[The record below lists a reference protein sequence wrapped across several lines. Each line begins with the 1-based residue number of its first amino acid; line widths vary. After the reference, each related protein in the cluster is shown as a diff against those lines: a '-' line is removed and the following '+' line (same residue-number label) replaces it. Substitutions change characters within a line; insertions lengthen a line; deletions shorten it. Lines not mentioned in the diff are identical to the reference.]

1 MHSQMGSF
9 NIMTIGHFRG
19 MYPAGVGIVF
29 LFLGLLCARGDE
41 LLELLQE
48 AEANS
53 PTLAAA
59 RQRIEQALQRHE
71 ELLEFFDTTLY
82 AAAGK
87 GENSRDLPLS
97 SDYSVLSADNYAVEA
112 GLSRA
117 IAPGA
122 YFNIGVRSEL
132 LDDEPGYNELYQNLF
147 GLRIRVPLLQD
158 RGFSILGHQRS
169 AAMAE
174 YNQAVSD
181 LLALSQDLRYNVES
195 GYITAYESLSA
206 YNVTQGASKR
216 FAALV
221 EDAHELTRLKAIP
234 DYQVHSAER
243 ELQIGLEDEE
253 KARNRYALS
262 LVNLSNLL
270 GSNREINLRATA
282 EIIVE
287 MGRKQAS
294 LNVVALEKA
303 MQYRGIVLYIQ
314 NRLQAARAE
323 YARIEEEMKDDLSL
337 HVGVSV
343 RGENTDTP
351 FEMHRELSDEY
362 LGGEITLTWTRP
374 LDYQGSKSR
383 LARWTAVINELKA
396 DLQQAQLTVA
406 TELKNAELN
415 YISAQRRIEII
426 SKGMQAARETVSS
439 EQERFRLGEGSSTDV
454 LDAQKNLTVIL
465 QRLTV
470 ASADLL
476 RAKAQYRYA
485 SGFCE

>member
-1 MHSQMGSF
+1 MHSQMGSVKL
-9 NIMTIGHFRG
+9 MTIGHFRG
-19 MYPAGVGIVF
+19 LYPTGVGILF
-29 LFLGLLCARGDE
+29 LFLSLLCAHGNE

-53 PTLAAA
+53 PTLVAA
-59 RQRIEQALQRHE
+59 RERIEQALQRHE

-87 GENSRDLPLS
+87 GENSRSLPLS
-97 SDYSVLSADNYAVEA
+97 SNFSVISADSYALEG
-112 GLSRA
+112 GLARA
-117 IAPGA
+117 FAPGA
-122 YFNIGVRSEL
+122 YFNIGARSEL
-132 LDDEPGYNELYQNLF
+132 LDDEAGYKDLYQNLL
-147 GLRIRVPLLQD
+147 GLRVRIPLLQD
-158 RGFSILGHQRS
+158 RGFSILGHRRS

-181 LLALSQDLRYNVES
+181 LLALSQDLRYKVEAS
-195 GYITAYESLSA
+195 YISAYESLSA

-221 EDAHELTRLKAIP
+221 NDAHELTRLKAIP

-253 KARNRYALS
+253 RASNRFALS
-262 LVNLSNLL
+262 LVNLGNLL
-270 GSNREINLRATA
+270 GNNRTVNLRATA

-287 MGRKQAS
+287 MGSKQPP
-294 LNVVALEKA
+294 LKIVALEKA
-303 MQYRGIVLYIQ
+303 MQYRGVVLYIQ
-314 NRLQAARAE
+314 HRLKATRAE
-323 YARIEEEMKDDLSL
+323 YAQIEEEMKDDLSL
-337 HVGVSV
+337 HVGLSV
-343 RGENTDTP
+343 RGENAHTP
-351 FEMHRELSDEY
+351 FEMHRKLSDEY

-374 LDYQGSKSR
+374 FNYQGSKSR
-383 LARWTAVINELKA
+383 LARLTAVINELKA
-396 DLQQAQLTVA
+396 DLLQAQLTVA

-415 YISAQRRIEII
+415 YLSAQRRIEII
-426 SKGMQAARETVSS
+426 SKGMQAARETVSA

-465 QRLTV
+465 QRLTI

-476 RAKAQYRYA
+476 RAKAQYQYA